1 MVSLFMN
8 VMEIVKDF
16 EDREKYFKNLN
27 VKELREQIK
36 QIVKLV

>member
-8 VMEIVKDF
+8 VKEIVKDF

>member
-8 VMEIVKDF
+8 VMEIIKDF